1 MVICYHGCPCNKHNL
16 SFIPHIHQGCL
27 PIIHLS
33 AVKGWCEAYVVNQVV
48 QIMWLL
54 HIMPDTTIYSSGR
67 PLSTLT
73 TFLSWGI
80 PLQGTLMQFTYMT
93 WVAISLASLS
103 YFQNKAFVLNIWM
116 RAPCWQD
123 YLLMRSSF
131 MFAVS
136 SIKEIRSVTSLFCA
150 TLHIAEE
157 APGTFCLYIHGRYT
171 YLIIINLS

>member
-1 MVICYHGCPCNKHNL
+1 MHNL

-27 PIIHLS
+27 PIIHLP
-33 AVKGWCEAYVVNQVV
+33 AIKGWREAYLVNQVA

-73 TFLSWGI
+73 TSASWRI
-80 PLQGTLMQFTYMT
+80 PRPDTLMQFTHMT
-93 WVAISLASLS
+93 WVAVRLASLS
-103 YFQNKAFVLNIWM
+103 YFQNKAFDLIFESEHLGGGI
-116 RAPCWQD
+116 

-136 SIKEIRSVTSLFCA
+136 SIKEIRSVTSLFCD

-157 APGTFCLYIHGRYT
+157 ALGTYCLYIHCRYT
-171 YLIIINLS
+171 YLIIINPS